1 MRSKEGHV
9 DTLVLTWT
17 FGTILAYAAI
27 IAFVSWMT
35 FQSVLLVQAYF
46 DGNFSYIQWKL
57 TRYLILA
64 AGYFGLGIILRKT
77 GII

>member
-1 MRSKEGHV
+1 MSKRDGHV

-17 FGTILAYAAI
+17 FGVILAYAAI

-57 TRYLILA
+57 TRYLYLA
-64 AGYFGLGIILRKT
+64 VGYFGLGIILKKT
-77 GII
+77 GVI

>member
-1 MRSKEGHV
+1 MSRKESHI

-17 FGTILAYAAI
+17 FGMLLAYDAI

-64 AGYFGLGIILRKT
+64 AGYFGLGIMLRKT
-77 GII
+77 GVI

>member
-1 MRSKEGHV
+1 MNSKENRV

-17 FGTILAYAAI
+17 FGMILAYAAI

-35 FQSVLLVQAYF
+35 FQSILLVQAYF

-57 TRYLILA
+57 TRYLILST
-64 AGYFGLGIILRKT
+64 GYLGLGIVLRKT
-77 GII
+77 GVI

>member
-1 MRSKEGHV
+1 MRIRKEPV
-9 DTLVLTWT
+9 DSLVLTWT
-17 FGTILAYAAI
+17 IGVLIAYIAI

-35 FQSVLLVQAYF
+35 FQSVLLVQAYLA
-46 DGNFSYIQWKL
+46 GNFSYIQWKL

-64 AGYFGLGIILRKT
+64 VGYFGLGIMLRKT

>member
-1 MRSKEGHV
+1 MKWREEPV
-9 DTLVLTWT
+9 DSLVLTWA
-17 FGTILAYAAI
+17 FGTLLAYAAI
-27 IAFVSWMT
+27 IAFVSWMA

-46 DGNFSYIQWKL
+46 SGNFSYIQWKL

-64 AGYFGLGIILRKT
+64 TGYFGLGIILRKA

>member
-1 MRSKEGHV
+1 MRIRKEPI
-9 DTLVLTWT
+9 DSLVLTWS
-17 FGTILAYAAI
+17 FGVFLAYIAI

-35 FQSVLLVQAYF
+35 FQSILLVQAYF
-46 DGNFSYIQWKL
+46 AGNFSYIQWKL

-64 AGYFGLGIILRKT
+64 VGYFGIGIVLRKT

>member
-1 MRSKEGHV
+1 MKRSEDPV
-9 DTLVLTWT
+9 DHLVLTWT
-17 FGTILAYAAI
+17 LGTLIAYAAI

-46 DGNFSYIQWKL
+46 SGNFSYIQWKL

-64 AGYFGLGIILRKT
+64 TGYFGLGIILRKA

>member
-1 MRSKEGHV
+1 MRIRKEPV
-9 DTLVLTWT
+9 DSLVLTWSA
-17 FGTILAYAAI
+17 GVLIAYIAI

-35 FQSVLLVQAYF
+35 FQSILLFQAYF
-46 DGNFSYIQWKL
+46 AGNFSYIQWKL

-64 AGYFGLGIILRKT
+64 VGYFGIGIVLRKT

>member
-1 MRSKEGHV
+1 MRIKEGPI
-9 DTLVLTWT
+9 DSLVLTWT

-27 IAFVSWMT
+27 LTFVCWMT
-35 FQSVLLVQAYF
+35 FQAVLLFLACLA
-46 DGNFSYIQWKL
+46 GNFSYIQWKL

-64 AGYFGLGIILRKT
+64 AGYFGLGILLRKT